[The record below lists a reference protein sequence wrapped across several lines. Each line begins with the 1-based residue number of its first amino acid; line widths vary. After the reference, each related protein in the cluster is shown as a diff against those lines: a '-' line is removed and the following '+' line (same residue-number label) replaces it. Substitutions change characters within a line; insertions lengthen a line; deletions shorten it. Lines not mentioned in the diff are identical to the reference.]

1 MIIMQRTNRY
11 LYSQS
16 KITKKSYLHRII
28 MKSVKMKSMTIS
40 EEISRTLLTATVG
53 KETLLQKTILEEI
66 SRTLQK
72 ER

>member
-1 MIIMQRTNRY
+1 
-11 LYSQS
+11 
-16 KITKKSYLHRII
+16 